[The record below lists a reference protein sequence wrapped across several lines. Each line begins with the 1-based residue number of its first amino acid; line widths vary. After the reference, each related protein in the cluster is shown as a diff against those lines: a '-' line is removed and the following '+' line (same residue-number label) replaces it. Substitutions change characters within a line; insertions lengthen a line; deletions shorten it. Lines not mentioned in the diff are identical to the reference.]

1 MFQPTYKYNQGTNN
15 YDTVKHKTPA
25 WTDRVLFSQKVPVM
39 TLTRYN
45 RAEITVSDHKPI
57 FAHFKVK
64 VNKVDEDKKAEIEE
78 SLIAAFNEMKLE
90 EQQQSQHKKQ
100 VKQRT
105 KDNSG
110 AGFSDADFAAA

>member
-1 MFQPTYKYNQGTNN
+1 
-15 YDTVKHKTPA
+15 
-25 WTDRVLFSQKVPVM
+25 M

-90 EQQQSQHKKQ
+90 EQ
-100 VKQRT
+100 
-105 KDNSG
+105 
-110 AGFSDADFAAA
+110 